1 MAGTNPRA
9 ARIAALIQR
18 VVASSIERE
27 LHDKR
32 LASITVTEVR
42 VTNDLQ
48 IAKVYWTQLGHEG
61 HEEGERKRAQ
71 QALDQAKGHLRSLVG
86 HKAGLRLT
94 PQLQFVFMKC
104 PARLTRSKTFSPWP
118 RSVTKNSP
126 VLAPPPST
134 PATPIRTSMTTSP
147 ATTSKTTLTRSSV
160 LHTTPS
166 GLLIIDKPQGVTS
179 FDAVA
184 AVRGALHIKKVGH
197 AGTLDPMATGTLVIA
212 FGHATRLLNAIVA
225 HDKTYEATIRLGL
238 RTTTDDAEG
247 EVLVDDEA
255 RSRWQTLSAQLTEGG
270 QSGEPTALPT
280 ASWQDLLTRTIATNF
295 TGDIEQ
301 VPNTFSAIK
310 INGQRAYDLAREG
323 KDVELKPRPVTISE
337 FTVLDIR
344 SGFVAGEQTAEPLRE
359 DANTGAIPALDV
371 DVRISCSSGTYIR
384 ALARD
389 LGKELGVGGYL
400 TRLRR
405 TRVGRFALPDD
416 ASGLIA
422 PEAMLDTR
430 THTVTAH
437 TDQKTFTNREGQ
449 TVTRNKCVL
458 DTPEGLAGDERR
470 NWLLDHALTMEQA
483 ARGAMP
489 ALDITPEEA
498 SELRFGRRIERTIS
512 EPTAAIVPQTHDVA
526 AIIERANAH
535 QAKPVTVFPL
545 A

>member
-1 MAGTNPRA
+1 
-9 ARIAALIQR
+9 
-18 VVASSIERE
+18 
-27 LHDKR
+27 
-32 LASITVTEVR
+32 
-42 VTNDLQ
+42 
-48 IAKVYWTQLGHEG
+48 
-61 HEEGERKRAQ
+61 
-71 QALDQAKGHLRSLVG
+71 
-86 HKAGLRLT
+86 
-94 PQLQFVFMKC
+94 
-104 PARLTRSKTFSPWP
+104 
-118 RSVTKNSP
+118 
-126 VLAPPPST
+126 
-134 PATPIRTSMTTSP
+134 MTTKP
-147 ATTSKTTLTRSSV
+147 DN
-160 LHTTPS
+160 S
-166 GLLIIDKPQGVTS
+166 GLLVIDKPQGVTS
-179 FDAVA
+179 HDVVA
-184 AVRGALHIKKVGH
+184 AVRGALHMKRVGH
-197 AGTLDPMATGTLVIA
+197 AGTLDPVATGVLVVG
-212 FGHATRLLNAIVA
+212 FGNATRLLNYIVD
-225 HDKTYEATIRLGL
+225 HDKTYLATIRLGQ
-238 RTTTDDAEG
+238 RTTTDDADGELLPGEG
-247 EVLVDDEA
+247 
-255 RSRWQTLSAQLTEGG
+255 
-270 QSGEPTALPT
+270 
-280 ASWQDLLTRTIATNF
+280 TIAEFPSRQTVEDAIAHHF
-295 TGDIEQ
+295 TGRIEQ
-301 VPNTFSAIK
+301 VPNSYSAIK

-512 EPTAAIVPQTHDVA
+512 PLPPLCRKRMMWRRLSSVQTLIRPSRSPYSPSRKVDAVKSAA
-526 AIIERANAH
+526 
-535 QAKPVTVFPL
+535 
-545 A
+545 

>member
-1 MAGTNPRA
+1 M
-9 ARIAALIQR
+9 
-18 VVASSIERE
+18 
-27 LHDKR
+27 
-32 LASITVTEVR
+32 
-42 VTNDLQ
+42 
-48 IAKVYWTQLGHEG
+48 
-61 HEEGERKRAQ
+61 
-71 QALDQAKGHLRSLVG
+71 
-86 HKAGLRLT
+86 
-94 PQLQFVFMKC
+94 
-104 PARLTRSKTFSPWP
+104 
-118 RSVTKNSP
+118 
-126 VLAPPPST
+126 
-134 PATPIRTSMTTSP
+134 
-147 ATTSKTTLTRSSV
+147 

-238 RTTTDDAEG
+238 CTTTDDAEG
-247 EVLVDDEA
+247 EALVDDEA

-270 QSGEPTALPT
+270 QSGEPTASPT
-280 ASWQDLLTRTIATNF
+280 ASWQNLLTRTIATNF

-344 SGFVAGEQTAEPLRE
+344 SGFVAGEQAAEPLRE

-437 TDQKTFTNREGQ
+437 
-449 TVTRNKCVL
+449 
-458 DTPEGLAGDERR
+458 
-470 NWLLDHALTMEQA
+470 ALTMEQA